1 MPPTS
6 PIPVP
11 AVDLDK
17 PVTVIPMASVA
28 ASEDRADGERIN
40 IFAVVSKNREDALEA
55 FTGDMRQRVLRK
67 PLTYAAI
74 AFSLGFVIARV
85 LR

>member
-1 MPPTS
+1 MSPAS

-11 AVDLDK
+11 AVDVDE
-17 PVTVIPMASVA
+17 PVAVIPTASVA
-28 ASEDRADGERIN
+28 PLDDRPDGERIN
-40 IFAVVSKNREDALEA
+40 IFTVMPRKNEGALDA

-67 PLTYAAI
+67 PFTYAAI